1 MEKGIKIYGNTN
13 RRDHCERI
21 FEFHTIVTF
30 YVYYVTLRAAS
41 RSSGAVSRN
50 VYPTGRSC
58 ELETDQSGIRS
69 LSVTDGSRA
78 HPTGYTDRAYSR
90 SHRAYRLSTRVR
102 RDHEHA
108 RVSLRPISFTPAPW
122 NFDSRWQWLR
132 KER

>member
-1 MEKGIKIYGNTN
+1 M
-13 RRDHCERI
+13 
-21 FEFHTIVTF
+21 
-30 YVYYVTLRAAS
+30 LRAAS

-50 VYPTGRSC
+50 IYPTGRSC

-90 SHRAYRLSTRVR
+90 SHRAYRLSTRAR

-108 RVSLRPISFTPAPW
+108 RVSLRPISFAPTPW
-122 NFDSRWQWLR
+122 NFDSR
-132 KER
+132 

>member
-1 MEKGIKIYGNTN
+1 MQKRIKMYTN
-13 RRDHCERI
+13 HRDYYKTCK
-21 FEFHTIVTF
+21 EFSNKNFYIIVTF
-30 YVYYVTLRAAS
+30 YVYYVTFRAAS

-90 SHRAYRLSTRVR
+90 SHRAYRLSTRAR

-108 RVSLRPISFTPAPW
+108 RVSLRPISFAPAPW
-122 NFDSRWQWLR
+122 NFDSW
-132 KER
+132 